1 MPPLAPEP
9 QVPIDIAT
17 VGDEAWGPGDI
28 TGSRA
33 RRDRIAARL
42 GRHPYSILVV
52 AGFLETGGFVAF
64 AYGLQVAAAWLVSLA
79 SSLGPI
85 VTVSAGVLLF
95 AERPRTVQWLGI
107 GLVLAGVG
115 LVAVGG

>member
-1 MPPLAPEP
+1 VRETPP
-9 QVPIDIAT
+9 
-17 VGDEAWGPGDI
+17 
-28 TGSRA
+28 A

-95 AERPRTVQWLGI
+95 AERPRPVQWLGI